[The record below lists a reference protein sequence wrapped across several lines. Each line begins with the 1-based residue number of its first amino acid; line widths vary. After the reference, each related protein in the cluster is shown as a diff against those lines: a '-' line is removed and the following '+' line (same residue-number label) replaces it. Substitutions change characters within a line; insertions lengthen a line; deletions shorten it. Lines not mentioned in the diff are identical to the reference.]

1 MFRKLRLT
9 FLALAIGI
17 GISQAQLSTY
27 NFSATTGGA
36 AAFVPISGGTSPSFT
51 ALFPTFG
58 IGAADEGIATNLPI
72 GFSFR
77 YLGTNYT
84 TITMNSNGF
93 AYFGTGTFTGTSEPW
108 VNNLAAGITAGP
120 TGVRPI
126 IAPLWADMDMT
137 NTSNMKYTTTGVA
150 PGRVF
155 TMEWLNAKWD
165 YNAANAGMSFQVKL
179 YETSNII
186 EFIYRQESGALSVPA
201 DGASIGLTATATG
214 SGNFSSLNNSGA
226 TPTPSTTTETNNII
240 TKPATGQIY
249 RWDPTYCAAGGTSTS
264 TIGEKIANVTFNTI
278 NNSSTSFAQYE
289 NFTNLVT
296 SVTPGTTYSL
306 SITLNANA
314 YPPDETRVFIDYN
327 GNGVFTDA
335 GETVFTGAGPGPFST
350 NITIPLTAPFGLTR
364 MRIRM
369 HDTSDGPNGTSCGF
383 AAWGQVEDYT
393 INISACSAAAVGTQP
408 ANTTVCNGGN
418 GTISL
423 SAAGNGIT
431 YQWQVSTDGGTSYSD
446 LTNAAPYGG
455 VTTNTLAITGAT
467 TGLNNNRYRVSL
479 GGTCTPANTFS
490 NAATLTVNA
499 APVVTT
505 NPANRSVCDGSSAT
519 FTAAGTGS
527 SVTFQWQVSTNNGT
541 SYSNLTNGTGVS
553 GATTATLT
561 LNPVSRAMDG
571 RLYRCVLNVTSCTSA
586 ATTGAR
592 LTVFQLPTVS
602 LGVAPFTRLQP
613 GMITTVTATPTPAAA
628 TNVYTWFRNG
638 VQINGA
644 SASTLSVD
652 VDGQGS
658 YTAFATDANGCT
670 GPVSAAVVVADQAST
685 KMWIYPNPNKG
696 TFQVR
701 YHSLN
706 GNTLPRQI
714 NVFDARGARIE
725 TLTYTIASPYSRMDV
740 DLTNHGKGVYMIELM
755 DSNGR
760 RIASER
766 VVVQ

>member
-1 MFRKLRLT
+1 MFRKLRFT

-17 GISQAQLSTY
+17 GVSQAQLSTY

-36 AAFVPISGGTSPSFT
+36 AAFVPISGGTT
-51 ALFPTFG
+51 PTFAG
-58 IGAADEGIATNLPI
+58 TQFDAGPGNDEGYANNIPI
-72 GFSFR
+72 GFTFS

-84 TITMNSNGF
+84 TIGMCSNGF
-93 AYFGTGTFTGTSEPW
+93 AYLGSANFSATSTFYTNSLTSGVTGATG
-108 VNNLAAGITAGP
+108 A
-120 TGVRPI
+120 RPYL
-126 IAPLWADMDMT
+126 APLWTDLA
-137 NTSNMKYTTTGVA
+137 TSSVNNMKYVTTGVA
-150 PGRVF
+150 PTRVF
-155 TMEWLNAKWD
+155 TMEWLNMNWD
-165 YNAANAGMSFQVKL
+165 YSAANPGISFQLKI

-186 EFIYRQESGALSVPA
+186 EFIYRQEAGALVN
-201 DGASIGLTATATG
+201 DGASIGLTAPATG
-214 SGNFSSLNNSGA
+214 SGNFSSVSASTAN
-226 TPTPSTTTETNNII
+226 PTVSTTTETNSII

-289 NFTNLVT
+289 NFTNLIT
-296 SVTPGTTYSL
+296 SVTPGTTYAL
-306 SITLNANA
+306 SISLNANA
-314 YPPDETRVFIDYN
+314 YPPDETKVYIDYN

-335 GETVFTGAGPGPFST
+335 GENVFTGAGPGPFNT
-350 NITIPLTAPFGLTR
+350 NITIPLTAPFGITR
-364 MRIRM
+364 MRVRM
-369 HDTSDGPNGTSCGF
+369 HDTSDGPNGTPCGF

-393 INISACSAAAVGTQP
+393 LNISACSAAAVGTQP

-418 GTISL
+418 GTITV
-423 SAAGNGIT
+423 SAAGNGLT
-431 YQWQVSTDGGTSYSD
+431 YQWQVSTDGGNTYTD
-446 LTNAAPYGG
+446 LSNAAPYSG
-455 VTTNTLAITGAT
+455 VTTNTLGITAASA
-467 TGLNNNRYRVSL
+467 GLNNNRYRVSL
-479 GGTCTPANTFS
+479 GGTCTPPNTFS
-490 NAATLTVNA
+490 NAATLTVNTPPA
-499 APVVTT
+499 VTT

-519 FTAAGTGS
+519 FTVAGTGS
-527 SVTFQWQVSTNNGT
+527 GVTYQWQVSTNGGT
-541 SYSNLTNGTGVS
+541 SYSNLTNGTSVS

-561 LNPVSRAMDG
+561 LNPVTRAMDG

-586 ATTGAR
+586 SSTGAT

-602 LGVAPFTRLQP
+602 LNVAPFTRLQP

-638 VQINGA
+638 TQINGA

-658 YTAFATDANGCT
+658 YTAIATDANGCT
-670 GPVSAAVVVADQAST
+670 GPVSAAVVIADQIST

-701 YHSLN
+701 YHSVN

-755 DSNGR
+755 DGNGR
-760 RIASER
+760 RIATER

>member
-36 AAFVPISGGTSPSFT
+36 AAFVPISGGTTPSFSGT
-51 ALFPTFG
+51 QFDAGPG
-58 IGAADEGIATNLPI
+58 NDEGYANNLPI
-72 GFSFR
+72 GFTFR

-84 TITMNSNGF
+84 TIGMCSNGF
-93 AYFGTGTFTGTSEPW
+93 AYLGSANFSTTSTFYTNSLTSGVTGATG
-108 VNNLAAGITAGP
+108 A
-120 TGVRPI
+120 RPYL
-126 IAPLWADMDMT
+126 APLWTDLAT
-137 NTSNMKYTTTGVA
+137 SSVSNMKYVTTGVA
-150 PGRVF
+150 PTRVF
-155 TMEWLNAKWD
+155 TMEWINMNWD
-165 YNAANAGMSFQVKL
+165 YSASTAGISFQLKL

-186 EFIYRQESGALSVPA
+186 EFVYRQEAGALVN
-201 DGASIGLTATATG
+201 DGASIGLTAAATG
-214 SGNFSSLNNSGA
+214 SGNFSSVSASTAN
-226 TPTPSTTTETNNII
+226 PTVSTTTETNSIV

-264 TIGEKIANVTFNTI
+264 TIGEKIENVTFNTI
-278 NNSSTSFAQYE
+278 NNTSSSFAQYE

-306 SITLNANA
+306 SIRLNSNA